1 MYDMCETSNFFSFAY
16 SLKICEKIFA
26 NMATKENLPQVNVDF
41 LPSRTFCVFLCPM
54 F

>member
-1 MYDMCETSNFFSFAY
+1 MKCAKLLIFIFAY

-26 NMATKENLPQVNVDF
+26 HMATKENLPQVNVDI
-41 LPSRTFCVFLCPM
+41 LPSRTFCVFLCPV